1 MKRKLYRFQEDTTD
15 IHSAFTVMNT
25 ELSLTLL
32 PAVSRSITGCFHKE
46 I

>member
-1 MKRKLYRFQEDTTD
+1 MKRKFYGYKEDTTD

-32 PAVSRSITGCFHKE
+32 PAVSRSIAGCFHKE